1 MWSKT
6 FHLLFFLF
14 EIIKG
19 SKYSFIFFQ
28 MTSNVD
34 VVYTRFVAFDAIY
47 NFVFENHFIS
57 DCLEPNISILSYTK
71 IVVGLVLAE
80 I

>member
-1 MWSKT
+1 LRS
-6 FHLLFFLF
+6 LRDQNIRLF
-14 EIIKG
+14 
-19 SKYSFIFFQ
+19 FFQ

-34 VVYTRFVAFDAIY
+34 VVYTRFVALDAIY
-47 NFVFENHFIS
+47 NFVFENHFLS

>member
-34 VVYTRFVAFDAIY
+34 VVYTRFVALDVMY
-47 NFVFENHFIS
+47 NFKNHFLS

>member
-1 MWSKT
+1 
-6 FHLLFFLF
+6 
-14 EIIKG
+14 
-19 SKYSFIFFQ
+19 

>member
-6 FHLLFFLF
+6 FHLFFFLRSLRDQNIRLF
-14 EIIKG
+14 
-19 SKYSFIFFQ
+19 FFQ

-34 VVYTRFVAFDAIY
+34 VVYTRFVALDAIY
-47 NFVFENHFIS
+47 NFVFENHFIL

>member
-6 FHLLFFLF
+6 FHLSFFLF

-19 SKYSFIFFQ
+19 SKYSFIFFRT
-28 MTSNVD
+28 TSNVD
-34 VVYTRFVAFDAIY
+34 VVFTKFVALAIY
-47 NFVFENHFIS
+47 NFVFENHFIW
-57 DCLEPNISILSYTK
+57 DCLEPKISILSYTK
-71 IVVGLVLAE
+71 SVVRLVLAE